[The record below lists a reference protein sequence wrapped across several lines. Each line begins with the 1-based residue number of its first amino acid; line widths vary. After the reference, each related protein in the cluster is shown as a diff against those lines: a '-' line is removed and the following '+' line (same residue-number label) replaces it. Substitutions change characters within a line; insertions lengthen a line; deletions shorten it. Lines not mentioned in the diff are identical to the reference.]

1 LNELSNNIK
10 YYDVDRNINNKQIE
24 NKNSTMII
32 TDLKEERKKN

>member
-1 LNELSNNIK
+1 MNELSNNIK
-10 YYDVDRNINNKQIE
+10 YYDVDRNINDKQIE

>member
-1 LNELSNNIK
+1 MNELSNNIK